1 MEDFKNKEKEQS
13 EQNAPSDPFHFDEKG
28 TTFGGRLKKL
38 IGNKSGRSFAKEV
51 NISYSTIHN
60 YLTDVS
66 QPTLDNLITLAEH
79 TGAELEWLARGRSS
93 GLSGKHSVNE
103 NGIEYSLSD
112 DDYVQIDDFRNI
124 KISAGFG
131 AENGDHYKTNFAKV
145 ERAWLQARRLKAAD
159 CAMFRVNGDSMEPT
173 LKNDEEIIID
183 RSKSCLEEG
192 KIFVINHGGTIW
204 VKKVQITF
212 DGVELISDNTE
223 YKPISLN
230 QDEADNLI
238 VIGQVVRGYR
248 NF

>member
-1 MEDFKNKEKEQS
+1 MTD
-13 EQNAPSDPFHFDEKG
+13 NANFSWIS
-28 TTFGGRLKKL
+28 TWT
-38 IGNKSGRSFAKEV
+38 SG
-51 NISYSTIHN
+51 
-60 YLTDVS
+60 
-66 QPTLDNLITLAEH
+66 
-79 TGAELEWLARGRSS
+79 
-93 GLSGKHSVNE
+93 
-103 NGIEYSLSD
+103 
-112 DDYVQIDDFRNI
+112 
-124 KISAGFG
+124 
-131 AENGDHYKTNFAKV
+131 GDHYKTNFAKV
-145 ERAWLQARRLKAAD
+145 ERAWLKARRLKAAD

-183 RSKSCLEEG
+183 RSKSYLEEG

-238 VIGQVVRGYR
+238 IIGQVVRGYR